1 MDKEKTMFRNKKK
14 ETKVDYDRL
23 EQIVAQNACSVNIDY
38 DRLALSIVKA
48 LNDFKAQEAKDKE
61 EQNEKQRIEVFNK
74 LGIKPEGEKQSVI
87 KKVWAN
93 FWMPVKY
100 KREYVT
106 DHSVISELLRL
117 ISITF
122 FVTLMISSVVIGY
135 TIILHSF
142 FYESILDRL
151 SYALVGFAI
160 VYFSN
165 VFRVASYEVDRM
177 TDKEDINRTFSS
189 IIALLGIII
198 AIIGMIWHRG

>member
-48 LNDFKAQEAKDKE
+48 LNEFKAQEAKDKE

-100 KREYVT
+100 KR
-106 DHSVISELLRL
+106 ELLRL